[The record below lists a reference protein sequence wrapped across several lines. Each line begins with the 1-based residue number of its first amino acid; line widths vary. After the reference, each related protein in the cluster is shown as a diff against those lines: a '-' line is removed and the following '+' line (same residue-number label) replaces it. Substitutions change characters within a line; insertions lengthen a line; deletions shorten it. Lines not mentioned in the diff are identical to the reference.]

1 MLRNYLLTAYK
12 VFMRR
17 KLFTAIN
24 LACIVL
30 TLVVLMVITALLE
43 TAFFPSGVEGRSG
56 RMLQVYGIRSFSAD
70 YSNLRTT
77 LMGYKAIDKSLKPLS
92 LDPGSGVERVSAFTV
107 PTSVSVYQGDRVSE
121 LDLRR
126 VDADYWKILD
136 FRLLGGR
143 LPDAGDEQAGRM
155 VAVINAST
163 ARRLFGT
170 AGAAGHTV
178 GNAVGHAVGQT
189 IVASGQQFQVI
200 GVVEDALQINA
211 YADMWAPLTTFPS
224 SDYRN
229 EITGNFAAMLL
240 ARGPA
245 DLPRIRQAV
254 ERAAKAF
261 VTEDPHVYS
270 TTQFW
275 ADSKLDVF
283 ARALMSNQGRSDS
296 GGSTLL
302 TMIGGGM
309 LVFMLLPALN
319 LVNLN
324 TGRILERSAEI
335 GVRKAF
341 GATSLQLVGQL
352 VVENVLLC
360 LVGGLLGLA
369 CTRIALWWLE
379 ASQLIP
385 YLEVHLNATVFACG
399 MLLAFVFGL
408 LSGVIPAWKMSRL
421 DPVHALKGAA

>member
-43 TAFFPSGVEGRSG
+43 TAFFPSGVEGKSA
-56 RMLQVYGIRSFSAD
+56 RMLQVYGIRSEGAKSETW
-70 YSNLRTT
+70 RTT
-77 LMGYKAIDKSLKPLS
+77 LMGYKAIEQALKPLG
-92 LDPGSGVERVSAFTV
+92 LDPHSGVERMSAFTT

-136 FRLLGGR
+136 FKLLAGR

-163 ARRLFGT
+163 ARKLFGT
-170 AGAAGHTV
+170 AGAI
-178 GNAVGHAVGQT
+178 GHAVGQT
-189 IVASGQQFQVI
+189 VAASGQQFRVI

-240 ARGPA
+240 ARDPA

-270 TTQFW
+270 ITQFW

-283 ARALMSNQGRSDS
+283 ARALLSNQGVADS
-296 GGSTLL
+296 GAGQLL
-302 TMIGGGM
+302 ATIGGGM
-309 LVFMLLPALN
+309 LLFMLLPALN

-369 CTRIALWWLE
+369 CTRLALWWLE

-385 YLEVHLNATVFACG
+385 YLEVHLNATVFGCG
-399 MLLAFVFGL
+399 MLLAFIFGL

>member
-43 TAFFPSGVEGRSG
+43 TAFFPSGVEGRSA

-70 YSNLRTT
+70 YSSLRTT
-77 LMGYKAIDKSLKPLS
+77 LMGYKAIDAALKPLAR
-92 LDPGSGVERVSAFTV
+92 DPDSGVERVAAFTV

-121 LDLRR
+121 LDVRR
-126 VDADYWKILD
+126 VDADYWRILD
-136 FRLLGGR
+136 FTLLAGR
-143 LPDAGDEQAGRM
+143 LPDAGDDQAGRM
-155 VAVINAST
+155 VAVVNAST
-163 ARRLFGT
+163 ARRLFGN
-170 AGAAGHTV
+170 AAGV
-178 GNAVGHAVGQT
+178 GHAVGHAVGRT
-189 IVASGQQFQVI
+189 IAAGGQHFKVI

-211 YADMWAPLTTFPS
+211 YADMWAPLTSFPS

-240 ARGPA
+240 ARSPA
-245 DLPRIRQAV
+245 DLPRVRRAV

-261 VTEDPHVYS
+261 VTEDPRTYS

-283 ARALMSNQGRSDS
+283 ARALLSNQGRSDS
-296 GGSTLL
+296 GAGTLL
-302 TMIGGGM
+302 GMIGGGM

-324 TGRILERSAEI
+324 MGRIMERSAEI

-369 CTRIALWWLE
+369 CTRVVLWWLE

-385 YLEVHLNATVFACG
+385 YLEVHLNASVFACG

-421 DPVHALKGAA
+421 DPVHALKGTA